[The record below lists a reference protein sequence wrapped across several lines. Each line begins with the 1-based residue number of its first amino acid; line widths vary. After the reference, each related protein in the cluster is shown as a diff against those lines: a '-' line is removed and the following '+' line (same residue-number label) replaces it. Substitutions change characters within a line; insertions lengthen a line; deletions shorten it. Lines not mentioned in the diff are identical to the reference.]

1 MGKNIAMKEARAK
14 AGLSQQELA
23 DRLGVSRQTINAI
36 EKGDYN
42 PKDENSF
49 TPALVNR
56 IDRNTGGIVI
66 AAKNAESLRIL
77 NQKLKDR
84 ELEKYYLCVVH
95 GKISKKSGML
105 TGWLSKDEKKNKV
118 YVYDKSVVGSKEIRT
133 KYKVLK
139 DSGDMSLLEIELLTG
154 RTHQI
159 RVQCASRKMPLLGD
173 EKYGSRIHT
182 KNIALWSNRLAFD
195 HPVTKKPIDI
205 TLDPPKTEPWI
216 WFNQETLQ
224 LTQCSHCPY

>member
-1 MGKNIAMKEARAK
+1 MDKQVNK
-14 AGLSQQELA
+14 
-23 DRLGVSRQTINAI
+23 V
-36 EKGDYN
+36 
-42 PKDENSF
+42 
-49 TPALVNR
+49 TPALFERYPTVEAMAAASVEDVYPMVKSCGFKSKAGN
-56 IDRNTGGIVI
+56 II
-66 AAKNAESLRIL
+66 AACRIIRDAHGGEVPRTMEELTKLTDKLSLVEEAGADVIV
-77 NQKLKDR
+77 DTVE
-84 ELEKYYLCVVH
+84 ELTTARGEACSLVH
-95 GKISKKSGML
+95 
-105 TGWLSKDEKKNKV
+105 
-118 YVYDKSVVGSKEIRT
+118 
-133 KYKVLK
+133 VL
-139 DSGDMSLLEIELLTG
+139 LHTG